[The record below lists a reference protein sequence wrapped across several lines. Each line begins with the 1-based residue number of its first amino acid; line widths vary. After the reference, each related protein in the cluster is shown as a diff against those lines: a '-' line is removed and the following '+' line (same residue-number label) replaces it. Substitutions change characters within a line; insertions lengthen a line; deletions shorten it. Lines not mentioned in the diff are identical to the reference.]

1 VRGKRLASRR
11 AIYAREAFKLGLPKK
26 ENAMRM
32 ILAAAL
38 ALSASTAMADEID
51 DAHRQ
56 AVTGRDTY
64 WTCLAQ
70 EYSQQSNKGMSG
82 QDFTSHIA
90 DVCPSERQYFRVA
103 LVDYLTRQNPD
114 ADASANLDTANKAIA
129 LAQKD
134 IVTAFINHKAASK

>member
-1 VRGKRLASRR
+1 
-11 AIYAREAFKLGLPKK
+11 
-26 ENAMRM
+26 MRM

-38 ALSASTAMADEID
+38 VLSASAAMADEID

-70 EYSQQSNKGMSG
+70 EYSQESNKAMSR
-82 QDFTSHIA
+82 QDFTNHIA
-90 DVCPSERQYFRVA
+90 EVCPSERQYFRVA
-103 LVDYLTRQNPD
+103 LIDYLTRQNPD

-134 IVTAFINHKAASK
+134 IVTAFIRHKAASK